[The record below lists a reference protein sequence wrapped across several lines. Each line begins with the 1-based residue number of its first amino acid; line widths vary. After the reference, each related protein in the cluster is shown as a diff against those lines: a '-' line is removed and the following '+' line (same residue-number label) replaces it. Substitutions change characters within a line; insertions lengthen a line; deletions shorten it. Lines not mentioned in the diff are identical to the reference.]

1 MTIFFTILILLS
13 CLVSCD
19 IENITANQSRTR
31 FVIQTS
37 VNLIL
42 RSFFNMKSNLKL
54 KSQTYKIILFVLM
67 TFGFI
72 VLSNYKAQLNA
83 ALNVYVDNIP
93 FKTWND
99 IARSDYQILIYANSN
114 YEEKFMNSKDD
125 SILKNIY
132 NEKVKSV
139 PPEMQLQNI
148 KHLEDQVHIIK
159 NGKYMIYST
168 AADYTHLSDYPC
180 NITLIKSPELL

>member
-1 MTIFFTILILLS
+1 M
-13 CLVSCD
+13 
-19 IENITANQSRTR
+19 
-31 FVIQTS
+31 
-37 VNLIL
+37 
-42 RSFFNMKSNLKL
+42 
-54 KSQTYKIILFVLM
+54 LM

-125 SILKNIY
+125 SILNQ
-132 NEKVKSV
+132 S
-139 PPEMQLQNI
+139 EM
-148 KHLEDQVHIIK
+148 
-159 NGKYMIYST
+159 
-168 AADYTHLSDYPC
+168 AFRP
-180 NITLIKSPELL
+180 